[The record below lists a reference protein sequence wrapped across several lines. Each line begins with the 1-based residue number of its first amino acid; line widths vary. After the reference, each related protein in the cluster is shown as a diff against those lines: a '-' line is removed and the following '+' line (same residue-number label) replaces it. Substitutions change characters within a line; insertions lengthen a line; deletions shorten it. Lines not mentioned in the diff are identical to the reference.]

1 AATRRE
7 RFGANDILPPQRS
20 GFLPLLKASLGD
32 PMLWFLLVSSG
43 LFAVVGERTEAIVL
57 LVAIL
62 PLFGMDAFL
71 HGRTQA
77 STAAL
82 ASRLADTAD
91 VFREGRLMALDS
103 RDLVPGDR
111 VVVRAGAWVPADG
124 VLWSGEGL
132 QIDQS
137 ALTGES

>member
-1 AATRRE
+1 MRHSIDPGLLDTAPDGLSLAEAAVRRE

-57 LVAIL
+57 LVAIV

-77 STAAL
+77 STAAI
-82 ASRLADTAD
+82 
-91 VFREGRLMALDS
+91 
-103 RDLVPGDR
+103 
-111 VVVRAGAWVPADG
+111 RAPS
-124 VLWSGEGL
+124 L
-132 QIDQS
+132 
-137 ALTGES
+137 